1 MAALGR
7 ASGKLELDAS
17 QLLFRAPAW
26 PSTMHMPV
34 NRRSLI
40 GQHAAWGAAEFRL
53 FAEGAAIAGLL
64 DPPTCALPPNAPD
77 PTAQRLNPDWGRK
90 CTVSMGPLVATGSW
104 WPTGVCHD
112 PGRDLASS
120 DPAPC
125 GRRRRQPASVSF
137 FPLLASVSRAVGLRG
152 GRDQG
157 HPRAAPRPHQHRV
170 LRSDCVRPRRSGGVA
185 SRVCTAACPIRGSP
199 AGSK

>member
-77 PTAQRLNPDWGRK
+77 PTAQRLNPDWGSK
-90 CTVSMGPLVATGSW
+90 CTFSMGPLAATGSW

-112 PGRDLASS
+112 PGRSPPLTQPPAAAAAASPLPFPSSPYSLPFLAPWGCVE
-120 DPAPC
+120 DGTKGTRVQRLGLTNTAYFEVTVC
-125 GRRRRQPASVSF
+125 GRDGQEASH
-137 FPLLASVSRAVGLRG
+137 PECAP
-152 GRDQG
+152 
-157 HPRAAPRPHQHRV
+157 PRAR
-170 LRSDCVRPRRSGGVA
+170 
-185 SRVCTAACPIRGSP
+185 
-199 AGSK
+199 